1 MLNTIENVLST
12 VKKNK
17 QGTKVRR
24 QYELNRMKAK
34 KQKRSLEDNM
44 LEVY

>member
-12 VKKNK
+12 VERNK
-17 QGTKVRR
+17 QGTKVRWL
-24 QYELNRMKAK
+24 YELNRVKAK
-34 KQKRSLEDNM
+34 KQQRSLEDNM